1 MSEQVVQQTLEAGT
15 YEVIRDRL
23 KNQREALEQ
32 RLHNLNEAR
41 KGIFGSTETKLI
53 AQNRMVTENNCV
65 AQDIVAFG
73 NLCILGYNVHF
84 GLRTDIGLQDVFS
97 IYRYT
102 NGEFVAESLDFL
114 HDQNF
119 INDFGS
125 LYKYYRSTRFYR
137 FIVIGNYLYLVF
149 QLSER
154 VTDIKTFKWLIQDD
168 KITYIDNRSDFEYRF
183 PPQHDFEWVTAT
195 RDMHKYG
202 RHPHIAILNKVFV
215 DTLGGT
221 LTIKVEDNTNEG
233 EGIYNEPVAN
243 ADQTLDDGTVEFAD
257 LGNLIALS
265 IKPFQEDA
273 RYYVYN
279 HKLREVKKIGSI
291 KHAAILLPDQQGII
305 FSNGYYLQSGEYK
318 IFETSLEEVTF
329 QERLSSPNGE
339 DFLYIF
345 FQKQTGRYV
354 LMMYNVI
361 TQTVGTPIICN
372 GYALLDEGRLCYFV
386 AEADQ
391 TRSHVVQVWQTPFT
405 DEVVV
410 AEAHR
415 NSLLFKIGNKAIV
428 RAMAECRNLIVLL
441 NKEDTYNG
449 LYADLVRAS
458 QNILDGYFWIQ
469 QEETF
474 APGVPVAGVR
484 ATANTAIDEFEKVT
498 AQRQAARHEAAQM
511 REKAEQAL
519 SKIKST
525 SFRSIE
531 DFTTHLTALRNLRG
545 EVISRRE
552 VRYIDLQLLAG
563 IEKQLVEQSDRL
575 SRHCV
580 EFLNGEMALEPFAQR
595 VAAQKPLL
603 EAVTKVVDGKKLEIE
618 ANAIGSDLELLIEVV
633 SNLKIEDTS
642 QATRIIDNIS
652 LIFTGLNQLK
662 AAIRNKVEAL
672 ATAEAGAEFAAQIK
686 LLEQTIINYLD
697 VADSPEKTDT
707 LLNRLSVQME
717 ELESRF
723 AGHDTFLA
731 AILEKREE
739 ATTAFDN
746 RKAQL
751 LEARNKRAIGLETA
765 ARRILKGIEKKA
777 ATLDSQDAIN
787 GYFAADLMVTR
798 LRDTVQQLRDLDDA
812 GRAETIDTAIK
823 AAREEA
829 LRRLKDKQ
837 ELYEDGENIIK
848 LGNHRFAVNRQPL
861 DLTMVLKEDSLYYH
875 LTGTD
880 FYEPVHS
887 ELLSGAARFWGQ
899 PLISENEQ
907 VYRSAYL
914 AWKLLQQ
921 HGAAALHGSTDAAL
935 QKLIADETARSFD
948 EGYTKGVH
956 DADALKLLKCLIA
969 KYHALGLLRFTPADR
984 VVARLF
990 WESLEAA
997 ARQQWLQRIQAA
1009 GEVLQV
1015 FAASNSH
1022 QWIIDGLRDALI
1034 NWLANVPVAPVAQPA
1049 NAAAYL
1055 FYELKTDDHFAVSIE
1070 ALEAYEAMVQLLQ
1083 QNGSFSRLRLSM
1095 EALHTPTDKMQ
1106 LALQWTQA
1114 FCQESP
1120 GFDAFFIP
1128 EAALLLMLRHEG
1140 RDNLIA
1146 ERTAVVVEGL
1156 TGNHTTIVQGTFT
1169 AQYHH
1174 WVALL
1179 EAFIRQEVPAYL
1191 QFRQARHQ
1199 LIVQKK
1205 EALRL
1210 QEFEPK
1216 VLSSFVRNKLINEVY
1231 LPLIGNNL
1239 ARQLGTSG
1247 ETRRT
1252 DRSGMLLLVSPPG
1265 YGKTTLMEYTA
1276 SRLGLIF
1283 MKINGPA
1290 LGHSV
1295 TNVDPASAT
1304 NSAARE
1310 ELKKL
1315 NLALEMGNN
1324 VMLYVDDIQH
1334 CHPEFLQKFI
1344 SLADGTRRM
1353 EGVHNR
1359 VPRTYDMRGRRF
1371 CVVMAGNPYTESG
1384 DKFKIPD
1391 MLANRSDIYNLGDI
1405 IGNSADLFRLSL
1417 IENAVTSNPL
1427 LNQLAGKNYNDLY
1440 RLTDAAEK
1448 DETTVTDLEGNHTKQ
1463 EVETYL
1469 NLLKKVVAARNV
1481 VLQVNALYIASA
1493 AQDDA
1498 YRTEP
1503 PFKLQGS
1510 YRDMNKL
1517 ISKVVPVMNDAELQ
1531 DLLLTHY
1538 RNESQTLTT
1547 AAEANMLR
1555 LRQLM
1560 GILTADEAD
1569 RWASIKDT
1577 FLKNNKLKG
1586 AGEGQMA
1593 MLLQQVIEFTGH
1605 LGVIKEQL
1613 LAGKLKE

>member
-1 MSEQVVQQTLEAGT
+1 MSNQAPILEAGT

-23 KNQREALEQ
+23 KNQREDLEK
-32 RLHNLNEAR
+32 RLYELNESR
-41 KGIFGSTETKLI
+41 KTIFGSTETKLI
-53 AQNRMVTENNCV
+53 AQNRLVTENNCV
-65 AQDIVAFG
+65 AQDMIAFG

-84 GLRTDIGLQDVFS
+84 GLRTDIGLSDVFS
-97 IYRYT
+97 IYKYT
-102 NGEFVAESLDFL
+102 GGEFVAETTEFL
-114 HDQNF
+114 HNENF
-119 INDFGS
+119 INDFSS
-125 LYKYYRSTRFYR
+125 LYKYYRHTRFYR
-137 FIVIGNYLYLVF
+137 FIIIGNYLYMVF

-154 VTDIKTFKWLIQDD
+154 INDIKTFKWLIEDD
-168 KITYIDNRSDFEYRF
+168 RISYLDNRSDFEYKF
-183 PPQHDFEWVTAT
+183 PAQHDFEWTTAT
-195 RDMHKYG
+195 RDMHRYG
-202 RHPHIAILNKVFV
+202 KHPHIAILNKVFV
-215 DTLGGT
+215 DTVGGH

-233 EGIYNEPVAN
+233 AGILDEPVTHT
-243 ADQTLDDGTVEFAD
+243 DQTLDDANIQFAD
-257 LGNLIALS
+257 LGNLITLS
-265 IKPFQEDA
+265 IKPFQEEA
-273 RYYVYN
+273 RYFVYN

-291 KHAAILLPDQQGII
+291 KHAAILLPDQQGLI

-318 IFETSLEEVTF
+318 IFETSLEDVTF

-339 DFLYIF
+339 DFLYVF

-372 GYALLDEGRLCYFV
+372 GYALLPQGRLCYFV
-386 AEADQ
+386 AEAEQ
-391 TRSHVVQVWQTPFT
+391 TRSHVVQIWQTPFA
-405 DEVVV
+405 DEVLVP
-410 AEAHR
+410 EAHQ
-415 NSLLFKIGNKAIV
+415 NSLLFKIGNKDIV

-441 NKEDTYNG
+441 TKDDSYSG
-449 LYADLVRAS
+449 LYADLVRAA
-458 QNILDGYFWIQ
+458 QNILDGYFWIT

-474 APGVPVAGVR
+474 APGKPVADIR
-484 ATANTAIDEFEKVT
+484 NTANTAIDEFEKVT
-498 AQRQAARHEAAQM
+498 AQRQAAIQSARAIQ
-511 REKAEQAL
+511 EKADQAL
-519 SKIKST
+519 SKIKSA

-545 EVISRRE
+545 EVITHRE
-552 VRYIDLQLLAG
+552 IRYIDLQLLSVL
-563 IEKQLVEQSDRL
+563 ETQLIEQSDRL

-580 EFLNGEMALEPFAQR
+580 EFLNGEQALEPYTQR

-603 EAVTKVVDGKKLEIE
+603 ENVTKVIDGKKLETD
-618 ANAIGSDLELLIEVV
+618 ANAIGADLELLIEVV

-662 AAIRNKVEAL
+662 AAIKNKLQTL
-672 ATAEAGAEFAAQIK
+672 AAAEAGAEFAAQVK
-686 LLEQTIINYLD
+686 LLDQSIINYLD
-697 VADSPEKTDT
+697 VADTPEKTDN
-707 LLNRLSVQME
+707 LFNRLSVQLE
-717 ELESRF
+717 ELESKF
-723 AGHDTFLA
+723 AGHDAFLA
-731 AILEKREE
+731 ALLEKREE

-751 LEARNKRAIGLETA
+751 LEARNKRAIGIETA

-777 ATLDSQDAIN
+777 ASFDSPDGIN
-787 GYFAADLMVTR
+787 GYFAGDMMLTR
-798 LRDTVQQLRDLDDA
+798 LRDMVQQLRDLDDS

-829 LRRLKDKQ
+829 LRKLKDKQ

-861 DLTMVLKEDSLYYH
+861 DLTMVLKEESLFYH

-880 FYEPVHS
+880 FYEPVS
-887 ELLSGAARFWGQ
+887 SDLLGGASRFWNQ
-899 PLISENEQ
+899 PFVSENDA

-914 AWKLLQQ
+914 AWKLIAQ
-921 HGAAALHGSTDAAL
+921 HGMEPLHAANDSVI
-935 QKLIADETARSFD
+935 QNLIGEETAKHFD

-956 DADALKLLKCLIA
+956 DSDAFTLLKAITH
-969 KYHALGLLRFTPADR
+969 KHHALGLLGYQPGER
-984 VVARLF
+984 VLARLF
-990 WESLEAA
+990 WEGLPAEEK
-997 ARQQWLQRIQAA
+997 QGWQQRIQAA
-1009 GEVLQV
+1009 GEVLKV
-1015 FAASNSH
+1015 FANSQSH
-1022 QWIIDGLRDALI
+1022 QWIIDGLKEAIEKQQEKFSFL
-1034 NWLANVPVAPVAQPA
+1034 NASPA
-1049 NAAAYL
+1049 KAAAYL
-1055 FYELKTDDHFAVSIE
+1055 FYELKTDDHFVISLE
-1070 ALEAYEAMVQLLQ
+1070 ALGAYETLVQMLQ
-1083 QNGSFSRLRLSM
+1083 ENGSLGRLRLSL
-1095 EALHTPTDKMQ
+1095 EGLTAYWEKMQ
-1106 LALQWTQA
+1106 LTVQWAEA
-1114 FCQESP
+1114 FYNVNPS
-1120 GFDAFFIP
+1120 FDAFFVH
-1128 EAALLLMLRHEG
+1128 ETACLLLLRHEG
-1140 RDNLIA
+1140 RDNLVA
-1146 ERTAVVVEGL
+1146 EKTEVKVEGL
-1156 TGNHTTIVQGTFT
+1156 LGAHPTIHQGVFT
-1169 AQYHH
+1169 MKYHSLIS
-1174 WVALL
+1174 LL
-1179 EAFIRQEVPAYL
+1179 HNFTQQEVPAYQ

-1199 LIVQKK
+1199 LIAEKK
-1205 EALRL
+1205 QALRL

-1239 ARQLGTSG
+1239 ARQLGTAG

-1295 TNVDPASAT
+1295 TNVDPASAN

-1353 EGVHNR
+1353 EGIHNG
-1359 VPRTYDMRGRRF
+1359 VARTYDMRGRRF

-1405 IGNSADLFRLSL
+1405 IGNSADLFKLSL
-1417 IENAVTSNPL
+1417 IENAVTSNPI
-1427 LNQLAGKNYNDLY
+1427 LNQLASKHYNDLY
-1440 RLTDAAEK
+1440 KLTDAAERG
-1448 DETTVTDLEGNHTKQ
+1448 DNNLNDLEGNHTKQ
-1463 EVETYL
+1463 EVETYT

-1517 ISKVVPVMNDAELQ
+1517 ISKVVPVMNDGELLE
-1531 DLLLTHY
+1531 LLLTHY

-1547 AAEANMLR
+1547 AAEANMLK
-1555 LRQLM
+1555 LRELM
-1560 GILTADEAD
+1560 GILTKQEED
-1569 RWASIKDT
+1569 RWQNIKTT
-1577 FLKNNKLKG
+1577 FVKNNKLKG

-1593 MLLQQVIEFTGH
+1593 MLLQQVTEFTEH
-1605 LGVIKEQL
+1605 LGAIRNK
-1613 LAGKLKE
+1613 LANTE